1 MRQDNAQHVPNATVP
16 ALAVHS
22 IWHVDADASY
32 DVTVG
37 PWHWRRLVAIRTLAG
52 EGELTFAH
60 DVTVTAAAKSLVLIS
75 GPGLQRYRCP
85 GPRWH
90 FWWLELDVPVPVALP
105 IQQVLAMPT
114 VTAEKRL
121 LRLAFAALRQ
131 DKPTR
136 ANVAAAAS
144 QLLVHLWQTQW
155 DGTQQTSHQQ
165 TLVDRVIES
174 MHRHLGP
181 KDRLTVGDMAATA
194 RLSVPHFH
202 RIFHALTGQAPKPF
216 YDGLRL
222 DRARQLLSQRQLNV
236 SETAAALGFSSP
248 FHFSRSYK
256 KRFGLAPSHVNHPP
270 STP

>member
-1 MRQDNAQHVPNATVP
+1 MRQDNAQNSHDATVQ
-16 ALAVHS
+16 ALTVHS

-52 EGELTFAH
+52 EGELRFSH
-60 DVTVTAAAKSLVLIS
+60 DVTVTAAAKSLVLTS
-75 GPGLQRYRCP
+75 GAELRRYRCP

-105 IQQVLAMPT
+105 VQQVLAIPA
-114 VTAEKRL
+114 VAAEKRL

-131 DKPTR
+131 DPPAR

-144 QLLVHLWQTQW
+144 QLLMHLWQAQW
-155 DGTQQTSHQQ
+155 DGTQHASHQQ
-165 TLVDRVIES
+165 TLVDRVIEL
-174 MHRHLGP
+174 MHRHLGA
-181 KDRLTVGDMAATA
+181 KGRLTVGDMAAAA

-202 RIFHALTGQAPKPF
+202 RIFHVLTGQAPKPF

-236 SETAAALGFSSP
+236 SETAATLGFSSP
-248 FHFSRSYK
+248 FHFSRAYK
-256 KRFGLAPSHVNHPP
+256 KRFGIAPSHVSHSPD
-270 STP
+270 TP